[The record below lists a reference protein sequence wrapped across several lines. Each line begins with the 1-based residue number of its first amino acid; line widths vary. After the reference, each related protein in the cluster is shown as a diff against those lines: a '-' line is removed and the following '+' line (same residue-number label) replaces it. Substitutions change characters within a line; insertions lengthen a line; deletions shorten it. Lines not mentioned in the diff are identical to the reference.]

1 MTEPCDSPQDALTRA
16 QAQVSSQQQRRGSG
30 EGSGGRVELLT
41 RHALEGRPREKKEA
55 RELNRVMATHALQR
69 HECRML
75 KKRKLEGCAAE
86 QSKQLQEE
94 MGKYSRLRQLV
105 AKCDERQHGR

>member
-1 MTEPCDSPQDALTRA
+1 M
-16 QAQVSSQQQRRGSG
+16 
-30 EGSGGRVELLT
+30 ELLT
-41 RHALEGRPREKKEA
+41 HHALEGRPREKKEA